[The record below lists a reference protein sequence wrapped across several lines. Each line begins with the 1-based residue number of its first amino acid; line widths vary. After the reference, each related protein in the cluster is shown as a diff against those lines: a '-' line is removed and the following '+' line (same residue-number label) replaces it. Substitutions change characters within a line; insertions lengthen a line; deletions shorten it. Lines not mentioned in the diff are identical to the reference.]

1 VYLKGGLVIA
11 EIVAELRFSAVK
23 QSPACA
29 GLQIVLLPQF

>member
-1 VYLKGGLVIA
+1 VIIA

-29 GLQIVLLPQF
+29 GLLIDLLPQF